1 MPQDPSRLT
10 LQQRLLQ
17 RETQGASTSDLRQ
30 MYEHFNPCD
39 AARVLTQ
46 PQGLHPAGFTPCGR
60 FLTAFQHAPLA
71 PHAHEVAVL
80 AVEGPGSS
88 WVGAAPV
95 AERSYPR
102 APRRLPP
109 APLLSYFPL
118 LWRAQAVIPGQ
129 GYIRFT
135 DAPLVIGKYLMVV
148 CASFEH
154 SRGSAAGSRDSCPS
168 YRWLSLKLFA
178 LATGEPHGVW
188 DIQNDYVDDFNL
200 GVQASRDRVVVT
212 LQRSRSVLILR
223 VLPCGEFVKERHI
236 GRNCYEDDALFLH
249 MHSQQSGDE
258 AGALANGDSPILPS
272 LTHRMLAYAFH
283 ACCGRAV
290 VGAGAV
296 KAWGCGGPE
305 GLPFHAVFPVI
316 MRLQLKRAMPVED
329 GRLALC
335 WQDPLV
341 PASAPRGSWPAQ
353 RWVGVF
359 DPGSSQFEALEP
371 VLDREP
377 LHGWFAMA
385 PGRSMW
391 PDPVTEWDR
400 HSTPALASRRAQ
412 RGRSRPPAPAPAPAP
427 GREAVGTGVCDTLP
441 LACQRGSASP
451 YMDSNLFMY
460 DEGLLWDSHGSS
472 CWRTPPSRVMKW
484 MALSRQYRLNFV
496 LDPSDFLPTP
506 AEASAATLRVR
517 GRTHQPVHYMM
528 HPVLPLLLVVYCYG
542 VADVD
547 SKITVFHR

>member
-1 MPQDPSRLT
+1 
-10 LQQRLLQ
+10 
-17 RETQGASTSDLRQ
+17 

-80 AVEGPGSS
+80 AVEGPSSS

-168 YRWLSLKLFA
+168 YRWLSLKLLHPPFTPPKFA

-377 LHGWFAMA
+377 LHG
-385 PGRSMW
+385 
-391 PDPVTEWDR
+391 
-400 HSTPALASRRAQ
+400 
-412 RGRSRPPAPAPAPAP
+412 
-427 GREAVGTGVCDTLP
+427 C
-441 LACQRGSASP
+441 
-451 YMDSNLFMY
+451 
-460 DEGLLWDSHGSS
+460 
-472 CWRTPPSRVMKW
+472 VMKW